1 MHAALVLPLSVF
13 WMPPL
18 HPYEMLLGFALA
30 AVAGNQLGAASEA
43 RVALLFGLW
52 LAGRGVTLAWPTSIA
67 SLVANA
73 LFSLVLAAAIA
84 PRLARAAKKIRNR
97 ALPVVLVA
105 LCAAAA
111 AVFVQATV
119 LLLATLMLFMGGRIL
134 APAIAGQF
142 QRQGVRLGPRVQ
154 PRIEGALLVAMAV
167 ALAWPPFCAVAGLL
181 AAVRLARWRV
191 WALRGR
197 RDLLCLA
204 TGYAWLALGLG
215 AFGVAALTG
224 GYEATALHL
233 ITVGAL
239 GTLTFNVMAMSW
251 LLKARRD
258 PSRQMLVPLGT
269 ALIAAATVA
278 RVTGFLDAAA
288 LFWTA
293 AFLVLLVLFL
303 STRKK
308 GSGPLFRLAEKG
320 S

>member
-1 MHAALVLPLSVF
+1 
-13 WMPPL
+13 MPQL

-52 LAGRGVTLAWPTSIA
+52 IAGRGVTLAWPTSTA

-73 LFSLVLAAAIA
+73 LFSLALAAAVA
-84 PRLARAAKKIRNR
+84 PRLAGAAKKMRNR

-111 AVFVQATV
+111 AVLVQATV

-134 APAIAGQF
+134 APAIAGQL
-142 QRQGVRLGPRVQ
+142 QRQGVHLGPRVQ
-154 PRIEGALLVAMAV
+154 PRIEGALLVAMAL
-167 ALAWPPFCAVAGLL
+167 ALAWPPLCIAAGMLT
-181 AAVRLARWRV
+181 AVRLVRWRA

-204 TGYAWLALGLG
+204 AGYAWLALGLG
-215 AFGVAALTG
+215 AFGVAALAG
-224 GYEATALHL
+224 GYEAAALHL

-251 LLKARRD
+251 LLKAHRD
-258 PSRQMLVPLGT
+258 PSRQVLVPLGT

-288 LFWTA
+288 LCWTA
-293 AFLVLLVLFL
+293 AFLVLLLLFVLTKKRGQDPFL
-303 STRKK
+303 
-308 GSGPLFRLAEKG
+308 A
-320 S
+320 